1 MFEAVKKLFSEL
13 SDGDKQGFEDNDYR
27 LAAAAL
33 LIHVATID
41 GTMSKAELAKVHDL
55 VQQRFNLD
63 DDATEKLLEEA
74 IAAES
79 ESVDLYHFTSQL
91 LRSLDEP
98 GRERV
103 IEMMWQIVYVDGHVS
118 EFEDN
123 LIWRAADLLGV
134 PSEARIALRQRV
146 VETMSPTDVKE

>member
-13 SDGDKQGFEDNDYR
+13 SDGDKQKLEDHDYR

-41 GTMSKAELAKVHDL
+41 GTMSKAELEKVHDL

-91 LRSLDEP
+91 MRSLDES

-146 VETMSPTDVKE
+146 VETVSPTDAKT